1 MVSYLDEKAM
11 NVAQELSDRELY
23 NYDAL
28 VWLFKRPIRPGV
40 SCFGIE
46 ITISWP
52 DTTPSGRRRYI
63 RGRHNR
69 TVQAGLSTE
78 LARASPG
85 TYQ

>member
-11 NVAQELSDRELY
+11 S
-23 NYDAL
+23 
-28 VWLFKRPIRPGV
+28 
-40 SCFGIE
+40 FGIE

-52 DTTPSGRRRYI
+52 DTTPSGGRRHI

-78 LARASPG
+78 LTRASPG
-85 TYQ
+85 TYQRTVCAGSV